1 MLDTLIAKIK
11 AEVQQEDILKILRK
25 RLGSLPQSLEDK
37 IKNIHSVEKLEE
49 ILLAILDVTSIGEV
63 ENIINQ

>member
-11 AEVQQEDILKILRK
+11 AEVQQEDILKILKK
-25 RLGSLPQSLEDK
+25 RLGALPQSLEDK

-49 ILLAILDVTSIGEV
+49 ILLAILDVTSIREV
-63 ENIINQ
+63 DNIINH

>member
-25 RLGSLPQSLEDK
+25 KLGALPQSIEEN

-63 ENIINQ
+63 EKIINT